1 MNISERST
9 RELKKKTNKQTN
21 KKLGSFL
28 GFNWI
33 ELEFILGRFH
43 FPSLLGRFAT
53 FFGGNNQHQPD
64 CSRPII
70 SILFFFHF
78 FFTVGF
84 KRWVTTSARERVS
97 SVLIRIQRFER
108 HSEDLNRSVADDFSF
123 LFSFFLF
130 LFFCCWLFLPSAAFC
145 ASIAVVARRCLLRP
159 TRLLSANQKRRR
171 FPTFLG
177 RIDSVFTGFYRI
189 LPGFTEFREALP
201 AWTSSLWFF
210 MGFTRFS

>member
-70 SILFFFHF
+70 WILFYFYFFFHRGLQTMSHHVGKGKGFFGFDSHSTFWTPQWRPESVGGWWF
-78 FFTVGF
+78 FFF
-84 KRWVTTSARERVS
+84 
-97 SVLIRIQRFER
+97 I
-108 HSEDLNRSVADDFSF
+108 F
-123 LFSFFLF
+123 LFSFP
-130 LFFCCWLFLPSAAFC
+130 FFCCWLFLPLAAFC
-145 ASIAVVARRCLLRP
+145 ASIAVVSRRCLLRP